1 MASKLLSAMARLG
14 GSKVVSHARGKVKV
28 APKPTLAGKIAGFVL
43 MRIATKSVPGA
54 IIVTGGMIAKSL
66 HEKRKA
72 KKADAALDSDLLS
85 PIKDGPKDAP
95 LDTGA

>member
-1 MASKLLSAMARLG
+1 MAIKLLSAIARLG
-14 GSKVVSHARGKVKV
+14 GSKVVGHARGRVKS
-28 APKPTLAGKIAGFVL
+28 AAKPTLAGKIAGFVL
-43 MRIATKSVPGA
+43 LRVATKSVPGA

-95 LDTGA
+95 LDKGA

>member
-1 MASKLLSAMARLG
+1 MANKLLSAIARLG
-14 GSKVVSHARGKVKV
+14 GTNIVNHARGKVKA
-28 APKPTLAGKIAGFVL
+28 APKPTLARKIAGVVL

-72 KKADAALDSDLLS
+72 KKADAALDSPLLS
-85 PIKDGPKDAP
+85 PIKDEPKDN
-95 LDTGA
+95 GA